1 MALGFEAAAFEADRP
16 DLVRA
21 SITGWELTMP
31 YVNWAYA
38 DIVGEAM
45 SGVMN
50 LSGFVDGAPT
60 QLSDLQG
67 FHCASINAT
76 AGVLAALFHRDASG
90 EGQSVEVS
98 MHESLLMA
106 EETAMQR
113 ADINDLD
120 RERTGGSRVT
130 SALGYN
136 LPGLGV
142 YESSDGHIYSMCTGT
157 AGLGFSGL
165 VALINEIDDGA
176 R

>member
-38 DIVGEAM
+38 DIVSEAM

-120 RERTGGSRVT
+120 REWTGGSRVA